1 MRVAIGSLLQETNT
15 FSPLVTRRDH
25 FQIAVGEDLITTA
38 RREKTEVYGFV
49 DALDEAGF
57 EAVPLLGGWAVS
69 YGRMV
74 RKDFDDLVEEF
85 LTELRRAGKVDAVLL
100 ALHGAWAA
108 EGIDS
113 ADGYVLKQ
121 VRQCVGPD
129 VPVIVSLDMHTS
141 LARTMWTNANVLV
154 GYKTCPHID
163 TYETGFCAGRLAVAM
178 LRNEVKPLMS
188 IRKLPVVT
196 QAEEMVSDRGVYKQ
210 LLDYAQDME
219 DRDGV
224 LSTSM
229 LLVQPWLDVEELGWA
244 VIVITDNDKPLAE
257 TLADDLAEYVWSHR
271 QEFVVDIPSVDEA
284 LDQAMRIEGG
294 PITLGEGA
302 DGTMGGSPGDS
313 SYILQGIIKKK
324 LDHLP
329 TAAVVVDP
337 MAVAQAIDAGV
348 GQTVTLSIGGKLN
361 PEYATPVNMTGKVRL
376 ISDGE
381 FRYRGKVYN
390 GRLVKMGRAVVLVSN
405 GINLLVTERTPPTTD
420 TAMYKSHGIEPID
433 MKFVLVKSPLGMRM
447 EYEPISKA
455 VISVDS
461 PGCCRADL
469 TKLPFKRIPRP
480 MFPFDEIEYPYDTDP
495 SVISPIR
502 PVRRDG

>member
-1 MRVAIGSLLQETNT
+1 M
-15 FSPLVTRRDH
+15 
-25 FQIAVGEDLITTA
+25 
-38 RREKTEVYGFV
+38 YGFL
-49 DALDEAGF
+49 DALDQAGF

-69 YGRMV
+69 YGRIV
-74 RKDFDDLVEEF
+74 RGDFNGLVRDL

-113 ADGYVLKQ
+113 ADGFVLEQ

-129 VPVIVSLDMHTS
+129 VPVVVSLDMHTS

-154 GYKTCPHID
+154 AYKTSPHID
-163 TYETGFCAGRLAVAM
+163 TYETGLSAGRLTVAM
-178 LRNEVKPLMS
+178 LRHEIEPYMA

-196 QAEEMVSDRGVYKQ
+196 QAEEMISDRGVYKQ
-210 LLDYAQDME
+210 LLDYAGEME
-219 DRDGV
+219 DRDKV
-224 LSTSM
+224 LSTSV
-229 LLVQPWLDVEELGWA
+229 LLCQPWLDVEELGWA
-244 VIVITDNDKPLAE
+244 VIAITDNDESLAE

-271 QEFVVDIPSVDEA
+271 REFVVEVPSVDEA
-284 LDQAMRIEGG
+284 LDRAMRIEGG
-294 PITLGEGA
+294 PIALGEGA

-313 SYILQGIIKKK
+313 CYILRAIIEKK

-337 MAVAQAIDAGV
+337 VAVAQAIDAGV

-361 PEYATPVNMTGKVRL
+361 PEYATPVDITAKVKL

-390 GRLVKMGRAVVLVSN
+390 GRLVQMGRAVVLVSN
-405 GINLLVTERTPPTTD
+405 GINLLVTERTGPTTD
-420 TAMYKSHGIEPID
+420 TAMYKSHGIEPVD

-480 MFPFDEIEYPYDTDP
+480 MFPFDEVEYP
-495 SVISPIR
+495 
-502 PVRRDG
+502 

>member
-1 MRVAIGSLLQETNT
+1 LRVAIGSILQETNT
-15 FSPLVTRRDH
+15 FSPQVTRRDD
-25 FQIAVGEDLITTA
+25 FQIALGADLITTA
-38 RREKTEVYGFV
+38 KQEKTEVYGFL

-69 YGRMV
+69 YGRIV
-74 RKDFDDLVEEF
+74 GQDFDGLVADL
-85 LTELRRAGKVDAVLL
+85 LTELRRVGEVDAVLL

-108 EGIDS
+108 EGVDS
-113 ADGYVLKQ
+113 ADGYVLTQ

-129 VPVIVSLDMHTS
+129 VPIIVSLDMHTN
-141 LARTMWTNANVLV
+141 LAQSMWTNANALLA
-154 GYKTCPHID
+154 YKTCPHID
-163 TYETGFCAGRLAVAM
+163 TYETGLSAGRLTVAM
-178 LRNEVKPLMS
+178 LRNEVQPQMA
-188 IRKLPVVT
+188 IRKLPIVT
-196 QAEEMVSDRGVYKQ
+196 QAEQMLSDRGVYKQ
-210 LLDYAQDME
+210 LLDYAQEMQ
-219 DRDGV
+219 DRHGV

-229 LLVQPWLDVEELGWA
+229 LLCQPWLDVEELGWA
-244 VIVITDNDKPLAE
+244 VIVITANDKSLAE
-257 TLADDLAEYVWSHR
+257 TLADDLAKYVWSQRHK
-271 QEFVVDIPSVDEA
+271 FVVDVPTVDEA
-284 LDQAMRIEGG
+284 LDQAMGIEGG

-313 SYILQGIIKKK
+313 SYILQAIIRKK

-337 MAVAQAIDAGV
+337 VAVAQAIDAGV

-361 PEYATPVNMTGKVRL
+361 PQYATPVNITAKVKL

-405 GINLLVTERTPPTTD
+405 GINLLVTERTGPTTD
-420 TAMYKSHGIEPID
+420 TAMYKSHGIEPSD
-433 MKFVLVKSPLGMRM
+433 MKFVVVKSPLGLWM

-480 MFPFDEIEYPYDTDP
+480 MFPFDEVEYP
-495 SVISPIR
+495 
-502 PVRRDG
+502 